1 MQHSLSSAGR
11 RNDAGMT
18 LKQACAY
25 LRKDKVILGPVS
37 VTTAGV
43 GVAVEPFLCIEVENI
58 GELGKG
64 VLATLEKSQ
73 HGVPHPKQDQ
83 WKALL
88 APMLKA
94 AGVKS
99 WSSFTKSAR
108 NSAYKCVAIR
118 FEANQV
124 LFQPFRNLGPRG
136 GFEELPS
143 GRART
148 SAPTDLE
155 VGSTLLAAF
164 ADAE

>member
-1 MQHSLSSAGR
+1 
-11 RNDAGMT
+11 MT

-58 GELGKG
+58 GKLGKG

-99 WSSFTKSAR
+99 WSSFAKSA
-108 NSAYKCVAIR
+108 SVTGPPPSI
-118 FEANQV
+118 
-124 LFQPFRNLGPRG
+124 PFLRRIHRRG
-136 GFEELPS
+136 HASVRGQ
-143 GRART
+143 R
-148 SAPTDLE
+148 
-155 VGSTLLAAF
+155 
-164 ADAE
+164 

>member
-1 MQHSLSSAGR
+1 MQHSISSAGR
-11 RNDAGMT
+11 RNDEGMT

-25 LRKDKVILGPVS
+25 LRKDKVILSPVS

-43 GVAVEPFLCIEVENI
+43 GVAVEPFLCIEVENA

-64 VLATLEKSQ
+64 VLSMLEKSQ

-83 WKALL
+83 WKSLL
-88 APMLKA
+88 DPMLKA

-99 WSSFTKSAR
+99 WSSFAKSA
-108 NSAYKCVAIR
+108 KCVTIR
-118 FEANQV
+118 FEANRV
-124 LFQPFRNLGPRG
+124 LFQPLRNLGPIG

-143 GRART
+143 EKART
-148 SAPTDLE
+148 SGPVGLE